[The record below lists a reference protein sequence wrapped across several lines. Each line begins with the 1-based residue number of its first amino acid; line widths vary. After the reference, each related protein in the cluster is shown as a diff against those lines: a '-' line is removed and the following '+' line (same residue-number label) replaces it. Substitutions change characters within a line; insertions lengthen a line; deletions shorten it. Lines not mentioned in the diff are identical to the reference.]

1 MVLNFEKFLNEETL
15 SPEQIKEGDR
25 IICYGSIEKHDEN
38 GNSFHLDIDGQ
49 TGIVA
54 FVNRGYYNLCGIVFD
69 NYFSNALNDLDRRIN
84 INRCSWVI
92 TNKLK
97 KIPIVKEN
105 KNILKFSKN
114 FKKIIDYVEYVECPI
129 YIEDI
134 NYIDITSRQDT
145 ISYISNERLKRLN
158 VWKDDEETLEKIY
171 SSTLRQEMK
180 ISRFIQMINP
190 NTNKFSMDKKIDL
203 YKSAYKSVILN
214 KYNFKIV
221 SGEDIRYW
229 YDYRNYY
236 GGVGSL
242 NRSCMRNSMDRLNI
256 YCENE
261 DKINMLIMTDDD
273 NNKLLGRAL
282 IWKVDKPKCIYLDR
296 PYTVFQED
304 ILAFYD
310 FAIKRRWK
318 YYDTPDFENMIIYLK
333 KDYGDP
339 ERNPYMDT
347 FSVFC
352 IDGVQGNNYLT
363 NSTEGCENYY
373 IYNEA

>member
-1 MVLNFEKFLNEETL
+1 M
-15 SPEQIKEGDR
+15 
-25 IICYGSIEKHDEN
+25 
-38 GNSFHLDIDGQ
+38 
-49 TGIVA
+49 
-54 FVNRGYYNLCGIVFD
+54 
-69 NYFSNALNDLDRRIN
+69 
-84 INRCSWVI
+84 
-92 TNKLK
+92 
-97 KIPIVKEN
+97 
-105 KNILKFSKN
+105 
-114 FKKIIDYVEYVECPI
+114 
-129 YIEDI
+129 
-134 NYIDITSRQDT
+134 
-145 ISYISNERLKRLN
+145 
-158 VWKDDEETLEKIY
+158 
-171 SSTLRQEMK
+171 
-180 ISRFIQMINP
+180 
-190 NTNKFSMDKKIDL
+190 
-203 YKSAYKSVILN
+203 
-214 KYNFKIV
+214 